1 MRFQSS
7 DMAPIV
13 RIEHVEKTYELDDTL
28 KFTALSDVSLTLH
41 KGEFSALIGPSG
53 SGKSTL
59 MHIIGLLDKP
69 TKGKIFINEK
79 DISYLSDNE
88 LSTLRNE
95 YVGFVF
101 QQFNLINKLTVL
113 ENIIL
118 PTVYARKQLAYDPV
132 KKAHEIMEQFGIAE
146 KANSYPNRISGGQ
159 QQRVAIARSLIML
172 PSLILADEPTGNLDT
187 KTGNE
192 IMKLLKQLNEKE
204 NITVLIVTHE
214 HNVAEK
220 TKRKIHI
227 VDGKIVSS

>member
-1 MRFQSS
+1 MT
-7 DMAPIV
+7 PIV
-13 RIEHVEKTYELDDTL
+13 RIEHIEKTYELDDAV

-79 DISYLSDNE
+79 DISNFSDNE
-88 LSTLRNE
+88 ISTLRNE
-95 YVGFVF
+95 FVGFVF
-101 QQFNLINKLTVL
+101 QQFNLINKLTVI

-118 PTVYARKQLAYDPV
+118 PTVYARKDLAYDPV
-132 KKAHEIMEQFGIAE
+132 KKAHEIMEKFGIAE
-146 KANSYPNRISGGQ
+146 KAKSYPNRISGGQ
-159 QQRVAIARSLIML
+159 QQRVAIARSLIMS

-192 IMKLLKQLNEKE
+192 IMKLLKELNEKE

-214 HNVAEK
+214 HDVAEK

-227 VDGKIVSS
+227 VDGKIVKD